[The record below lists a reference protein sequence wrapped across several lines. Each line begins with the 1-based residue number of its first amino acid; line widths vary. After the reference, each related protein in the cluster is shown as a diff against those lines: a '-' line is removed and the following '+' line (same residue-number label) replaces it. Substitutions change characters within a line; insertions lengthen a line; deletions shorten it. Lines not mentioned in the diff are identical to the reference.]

1 MHKLNFVALLAID
14 ATPARQRGG
23 VGPSPPY
30 LHIGDYYPQCTNY
43 VHDATPFPSIA
54 PADEELCGD
63 AYEAEAAADAAA
75 HAGSVDLVYE
85 GRSWQAAYFVPYTV
99 GQLAWSV
106 SSDSKRVTISHL
118 TSGRVGWM
126 AIGLR
131 HPDGKKNGMN
141 GAPVIMAIPGGGAVD
156 GFADVD
162 QYRIDD
168 EQSSFRHW
176 YATDPGADLTDA
188 SLEVGEGNCF
198 ARATYTLGS
207 FSSEDPFDASTCTD
221 LIWAVSTDSDLASD
235 PLFLAR
241 GMHETRGHLRVNFL
255 AADGAC
261 AEEAEE
267 DDGAGATDDAP
278 APPDDG
284 ALEPQSKK
292 KSSSSSG
299 PDTALVAGV
308 VVAASVALLALG
320 VAGAYLFRRRA
331 ARPDDLA
338 VKGESI
344 EIEEESKEQPA
355 TD

>member
-1 MHKLNFVALLAID
+1 M
-14 ATPARQRGG
+14 
-23 VGPSPPY
+23 
-30 LHIGDYYPQCTNY
+30 
-43 VHDATPFPSIA
+43 
-54 PADEELCGD
+54 
-63 AYEAEAAADAAA
+63 
-75 HAGSVDLVYE
+75 
-85 GRSWQAAYFVPYTV
+85 
-99 GQLAWSV
+99 
-106 SSDSKRVTISHL
+106 
-118 TSGRVGWM
+118 
-126 AIGLR
+126 
-131 HPDGKKNGMN
+131 
-141 GAPVIMAIPGGGAVD
+141 
-156 GFADVD
+156 
-162 QYRIDD
+162 
-168 EQSSFRHW
+168 
-176 YATDPGADLTDA
+176 
-188 SLEVGEGNCF
+188 GESNCF

-261 AEEAEE
+261 ADPEE
-267 DDGAGATDDAP
+267 DDVAGATDDTP
-278 APPDDG
+278 TPDDG

-299 PDTALVAGV
+299 PDTAVVAGV

-331 ARPDDLA
+331 AAPDDLA

-344 EIEEESKEQPA
+344 EEESKEQPA

>member
-1 MHKLNFVALLAID
+1 M
-14 ATPARQRGG
+14 
-23 VGPSPPY
+23 
-30 LHIGDYYPQCTNY
+30 
-43 VHDATPFPSIA
+43 
-54 PADEELCGD
+54 
-63 AYEAEAAADAAA
+63 
-75 HAGSVDLVYE
+75 
-85 GRSWQAAYFVPYTV
+85 
-99 GQLAWSV
+99 
-106 SSDSKRVTISHL
+106 
-118 TSGRVGWM
+118 
-126 AIGLR
+126 
-131 HPDGKKNGMN
+131 
-141 GAPVIMAIPGGGAVD
+141 
-156 GFADVD
+156 
-162 QYRIDD
+162 
-168 EQSSFRHW
+168 
-176 YATDPGADLTDA
+176 
-188 SLEVGEGNCF
+188 GEGNCF

-261 AEEAEE
+261 AEDPEE

-278 APPDDG
+278 DPTDDG

-308 VVAASVALLALG
+308 VVAASVALIALG
-320 VAGAYLFRRRA
+320 VAGAYLFRRSA
-331 ARPDDLA
+331 AAPDDLA

-344 EIEEESKEQPA
+344 EEESKEQPA